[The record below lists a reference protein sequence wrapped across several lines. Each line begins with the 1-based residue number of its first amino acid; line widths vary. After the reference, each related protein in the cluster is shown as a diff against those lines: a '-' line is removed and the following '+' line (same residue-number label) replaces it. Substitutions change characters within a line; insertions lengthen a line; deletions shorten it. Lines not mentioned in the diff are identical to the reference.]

1 MSVIALSRKE
11 EDKALEHFR
20 STERYD
26 SGGTENAGGYKG
38 KAEGVY
44 WKWYTG
50 KTCSIILDSG
60 VCSVFI
66 REYALRL
73 GSMILKASISWRR

>member
-1 MSVIALSRKE
+1 ML
-11 EDKALEHFR
+11 EDTRARLRAFI
-20 STERYD
+20 
-26 SGGTENAGGYKG
+26 GQ
-38 KAEGVY
+38 
-44 WKWYTG
+44 WYTG